1 MKEKPLNAEESQRY
15 FAWLKSSENEW
26 LASLDKMDPVA
37 RALHI
42 CRIKYLT
49 LSESRKHNEIWREN
63 VERWYSHLKDVMM
76 RHGIKKSDL
85 TAHGLSWGACAKLY
99 HAAVG

>member
-1 MKEKPLNAEESQRY
+1 MKDVMTAQDRAQY
-15 FAWLKSSENEW
+15 DAWLKSTQNQW
-26 LASLDKMDPVA
+26 LKSLDEMDPVT
-37 RALHI
+37 RCLHN
-42 CRIKYLT
+42 CRIKFLI
-49 LSESRKHNEIWREN
+49 LSESKRGGDMWREN

>member
-1 MKEKPLNAEESQRY
+1 MIESKMTAQDCEQYNAWLQRTQNE
-15 FAWLKSSENEW
+15 WLKS
-26 LASLDKMDPVA
+26 LDEMDA
-37 RALHI
+37 ATRALHN
-42 CRIKYLT
+42 CRIKFLI
-49 LSESRKHNEIWREN
+49 LSESKKHGEVWREN

-99 HAAVG
+99 HSAAH